1 MSQETPEKNVR
12 SYRYYD
18 MVMAAFVTVLLC
30 SNLIGAAKVCTVAGY
45 TFGAGVL
52 FFPLSYIFGDI
63 LTEVYGFARARRVV
77 WAGLTAQV
85 FASVMTVVVLGL
97 PPSGD
102 WPHQA
107 AYETALGST
116 PRIVFASLLAY
127 FCGEFMNSMVL
138 AKLKIRTEGRHLW
151 LRTIGSTVV
160 GEGVD
165 SLIFYPAA
173 FLGIWDTSLVVTV
186 MCTNYALKVGWEVLL
201 TPVTYR
207 VVAWLKR
214 IEDEDFFD
222 HKTQFTPWSLR
233 LG

>member
-1 MSQETPEKNVR
+1 MAQETPLNEAR

-30 SNLIGAAKVCTVAGY
+30 SNLIGAAKVCTVAGF

-97 PPSGD
+97 PPAEG

-107 AYETALGST
+107 AYETALGAT
-116 PRIVFASLLAY
+116 PRIVLASLLAY
-127 FCGEFMNSMVL
+127 FCGEFMNSLVL
-138 AKLKIRTEGRHLW
+138 AKLKIQTEGRHLW
-151 LRTIGSTVV
+151 LRTIGSTIV

-165 SLIFYPAA
+165 SLIFYPVA
-173 FLGIWDTSLVVTV
+173 FLGLWDTNLVVTV
-186 MCTNYALKVGWEVLL
+186 MVTNYAMKVGWEVLL

-207 VVAWLKR
+207 IVAWLKR
-214 IEDEDFFD
+214 MEDEDYFD
-222 HKTQFTPWSLR
+222 HKTRFTPWSLR
-233 LG
+233 LS